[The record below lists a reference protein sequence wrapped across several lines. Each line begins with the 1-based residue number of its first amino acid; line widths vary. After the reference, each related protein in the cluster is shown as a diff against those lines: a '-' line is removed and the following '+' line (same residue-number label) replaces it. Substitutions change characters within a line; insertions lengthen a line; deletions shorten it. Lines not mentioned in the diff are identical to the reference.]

1 MSLFPSSLNRRQQ
14 AELGSEWSVETLV
27 TPVDRHVSGA
37 PLATQYA
44 LAVSCD
50 DQSVE
55 RWVTTRCRIRRPEHA
70 DQDAAYLVLIDV
82 SETERSTPDVRGC
95 RIGRAELCEER
106 ATIDARYEVSLSAVL
121 IIPADEAHAAI
132 GEPGKLHHGDLVRP

>member
-1 MSLFPSSLNRRQQ
+1 MSLFPFSLNRRQQ
-14 AELGSEWSVETLV
+14 AELGSEWSVENLV

-50 DQSVE
+50 DQTVE
-55 RWVTTRCRIRRPEHA
+55 RWVTARCRIRRPEHA
-70 DQDAAYLVLIDV
+70 DQDAAYSVLINV
-82 SETERSTPDVRGC
+82 SETERSTPDVRVC

-106 ATIDARYEVSLSAVL
+106 ATTFW
-121 IIPADEAHAAI
+121 AA
-132 GEPGKLHHGDLVRP
+132 GSNSPMS